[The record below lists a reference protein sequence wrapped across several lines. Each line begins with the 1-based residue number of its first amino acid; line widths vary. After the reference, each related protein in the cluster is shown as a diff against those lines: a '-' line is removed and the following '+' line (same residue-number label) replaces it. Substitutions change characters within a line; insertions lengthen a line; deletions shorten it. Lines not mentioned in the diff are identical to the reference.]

1 VIASIVS
8 LTGPNALPSGM
19 PFDSTTLG
27 SAAFLP
33 PSVSADVRVPL
44 SVSLGPGWYGL
55 IFSITGP
62 GAATMPNNNTDL
74 PGATYFFWTG
84 VPVPC
89 PVCPPM
95 PFQWRD
101 SGSQTGERFV
111 VEGNFAPTSVPEPKA
126 AALMG
131 PGCSSACLFF
141 SHVLTLMLGSPGATL
156 YTVLPVA
163 GDWDRGTISVRGQHR
178 P

>member
-1 VIASIVS
+1 
-8 LTGPNALPSGM
+8 M

-131 PGCSSACLFF
+131 AGLLIGLFGFFTRSHANARITGCHAL
-141 SHVLTLMLGSPGATL
+141 HSPTCC
-156 YTVLPVA
+156 
-163 GDWDRGTISVRGQHR
+163 R
-178 P
+178 